1 MLPVGGVPEEPALG
15 DRYLRAMGAAANFA
29 YANRFFLGLIVR
41 KNLRAQRPGA
51 TTHLLYDMPHNF
63 VAEEMHNGRHLIVH
77 RKGATRSF
85 GPLAMVGTPHVSTG
99 QPLIVP
105 GSMGSSTWIL
115 AGVDTSGHALM
126 SAPHGAG
133 RARTR
138 PQMGALSDAAFDQSL
153 GETLLVHPG
162 LERPRGEAPA
172 AYKPIAGVIDTV
184 LAARLARP
192 VARLRPLLS
201 CKE

>member
-1 MLPVGGVPEEPALG
+1 M
-15 DRYLRAMGAAANFA
+15 AM
-29 YANRFFLGLIVR
+29 
-41 KNLRAQRPGA
+41 
-51 TTHLLYDMPHNF
+51 D
-63 VAEEMHNGRHLIVH
+63 
-77 RKGATRSF
+77 
-85 GPLAMVGTPHVSTG
+85 GTLHVSTG
-99 QPLIVP
+99 QPLILP
-105 GSMGSSTWIL
+105 GSMGDATWLL
-115 AGVDTSGHALM
+115 AGVDANEHALM

-133 RARTR
+133 RAKTR
-138 PQMGALSDAAFDQSL
+138 LQMGGLSDAAFDRSL

-162 LERPRGEAPA
+162 LERPKGEAPA